1 MQIYKAKSYS
11 YKYKIIK
18 GRESGIPIFP
28 YLRSENGD
36 KKIYCIS
43 PNHGRSFLVHKN
55 IDGRYVVSKGNGL
68 SYTQYQMLN
77 TRELGNDIWGL
88 LLKQDA
94 MRDFTVGEEIRKLG
108 IKTNVMEYVLELET
122 EINIAETSTI
132 LKPVLLQ
139 YNVECP
145 YRINDAAFMSN
156 VQILHEV
163 NKWEKLNDKGY
174 NEAYMIAANVLVRNL
189 RIMHDHGIL
198 HNAIHGGNYTWAL
211 ELLDFELSHT
221 PNYPYGKED
230 YVRHVP
236 TLMPREI
243 IQTYEIINYISWCL
257 GEQIDYKKVD
267 NLFKNYLFDIEK
279 FKV

>member
-1 MQIYKAKSYS
+1 MRTYKATLYS
-11 YKYKIIK
+11 HKIIK
-18 GRESGIPIFP
+18 GLKSGITVFS
-28 YLRSENGD
+28 YLRSESGD
-36 KKIYCIS
+36 KKMYCIS
-43 PNHGRSFLVHKN
+43 PNHGRSFLMGKN
-55 IDGRYVVSKGNGL
+55 GSGRYVVSKGNGL
-68 SYTQYQMLN
+68 SYTQCQMLN
-77 TRELGNDIWGL
+77 TRELSNDIWGL

-156 VQILHEV
+156 AHILHEV
-163 NKWEKLNDKGY
+163 NKWGKLNDRGY
-174 NEAYMIAANVLVRNL
+174 DEAYMIAANVLVRNL

-221 PNYPYGKED
+221 PNYPYEKED

-243 IQTYEIINYISWCL
+243 IQTYEIINYIAWCL

-267 NLFKNYLFDIEK
+267 NLFKEYHFDIEK
-279 FKV
+279 FNI